1 MTDKG
6 VEFLWGDNKN
16 GLNSIVVMDAKLMNI
31 GAIGLYTVFF
41 QSVLVAQSCL
51 TLCDPMD

>member
-31 GAIGLYTVFF
+31 GAIGLYTLFF
-41 QSVLVAQSCL
+41 QSVLVAQSCP